1 MNEDCLMFLSM
12 CLIDKSNKKNTK
24 EKFVK
29 CGNIS
34 RLRKIFFSMEK
45 FLNHGIVSQ
54 ACNFS
59 NVEEFQRCRTIPQAW
74 KSSLS
79 MKIIL
84 DTGKKSNMYWIFL
97 VTGCG
102 STLAVKLLFDLHIG
116 FCWLFFVFSSSST
129 LLTSLIISSI
139 DWINFSLFL
148 RSVLFLSLFLFIIS
162 ILNNN
167 KNK

>member
-1 MNEDCLMFLSM
+1 MFLSM

-84 DTGKKSNMYWIFL
+84 DTGKKSNMY
-97 VTGCG
+97 
-102 STLAVKLLFDLHIG
+102 
-116 FCWLFFVFSSSST
+116 
-129 LLTSLIISSI
+129 
-139 DWINFSLFL
+139 
-148 RSVLFLSLFLFIIS
+148 
-162 ILNNN
+162 
-167 KNK
+167 